1 MIKLAAQLLN
11 RWTTFFSM
19 EYQHTPVLLKE
30 VLAILQPHKGQ
41 RFIDATLGSGGYTMA
56 LAQVVGP
63 TGLIVSFDLDPLAI
77 TNAHHQLSQK
87 NINNVLLI
95 NDNFANLSQDLKERG
110 IDSQFNGLVL
120 DLGLS
125 SAQLADTDRGF
136 SFTQDGPLDMAF
148 GPGSP
153 YLTSEIVNHWTESE
167 LRRIIRDYGEEPWAG
182 PLAKAI
188 AKYRRRQPITRTQEL
203 VAIVEQVLPPSY
215 VARSRHHPATKLF
228 QALRIA
234 TNQELENLDSVLNQ
248 SLSLLCPHGRIVA
261 VTFHSLE
268 DRLVKHFFLRES
280 KDCLCPPEFPVCRC
294 GHHAQLKIVYRHP
307 LKASEAEKAGNPRA
321 RSAKLRAASKL

>member
-95 NDNFANLSQDLKERG
+95 NDNFTNLSQDLKERG
-110 IDSQFNGLVL
+110 INGPFNGLVL

-125 SAQLADTDRGF
+125 SAQLMDINRGF
-136 SFTQDGPLDMAF
+136 SFVQDGPLDMAF
-148 GPGSP
+148 GPASP
-153 YLTSEIVNHWTESE
+153 YSTSEIVNHWTESE

-188 AKYRRRQPITRTQEL
+188 TRYRRRQPITRTQEL

-215 VARSRHHPATKLF
+215 IARSRHHPATKLF

-234 TNQELENLDSVLNQ
+234 TNQELENLTSVLNQ

-268 DRLVKHFFLRES
+268 DRIVKHFFLRES
-280 KDCLCPPEFPVCRC
+280 KDCLCPPEFPICQC
-294 GHHAQLKIVYRHP
+294 GHHAQLKIIYRHP
-307 LKASEAEKAGNPRA
+307 LRASEAEKAVNPRA

>member
-95 NDNFANLSQDLKERG
+95 NDNFTNLSQDLKERG
-110 IDSQFNGLVL
+110 INGPFNGLVL

-125 SAQLADTDRGF
+125 SAQLMDINRGF
-136 SFTQDGPLDMAF
+136 SFVQDGPLDMAF
-148 GPGSP
+148 GPASP
-153 YLTSEIVNHWTESE
+153 YSTSEIVNHWTESE

-188 AKYRRRQPITRTQEL
+188 TRYRRRQPITRTQEL

-215 VARSRHHPATKLF
+215 IARSRHHPATKLF

-234 TNQELENLDSVLNQ
+234 TNQELENLTSVLNQ

-268 DRLVKHFFLRES
+268 DRIVKHFFLRES

-294 GHHAQLKIVYRHP
+294 GHHAQLKINYRHP
-307 LKASEAEKAGNPRA
+307 LTASEAETAGNPRA

>member
-56 LAQVVGP
+56 LAKAVGP

-153 YLTSEIVNHWTESE
+153 YLTRKLS
-167 LRRIIRDYGEEPWAG
+167 IIGQ
-182 PLAKAI
+182 KA
-188 AKYRRRQPITRTQEL
+188 
-203 VAIVEQVLPPSY
+203 
-215 VARSRHHPATKLF
+215 
-228 QALRIA
+228 
-234 TNQELENLDSVLNQ
+234 N
-248 SLSLLCPHGRIVA
+248 
-261 VTFHSLE
+261 
-268 DRLVKHFFLRES
+268 
-280 KDCLCPPEFPVCRC
+280 
-294 GHHAQLKIVYRHP
+294 
-307 LKASEAEKAGNPRA
+307 
-321 RSAKLRAASKL
+321 

>member
-1 MIKLAAQLLN
+1 
-11 RWTTFFSM
+11 M

-56 LAQVVGP
+56 LAKAVGP

-110 IDSQFNGLVL
+110 INGPFNGLVL

-125 SAQLADTDRGF
+125 SAQLMDINRGF
-136 SFTQDGPLDMAF
+136 SFVQDGPLDMAF
-148 GPGSP
+148 GPASP
-153 YLTSEIVNHWTESE
+153 YSTSEIVNHWTESE

-188 AKYRRRQPITRTQEL
+188 TRYRRRQPITRTQEL

-215 VARSRHHPATKLF
+215 IARSRHHPATKLF

-234 TNQELENLDSVLNQ
+234 TNQELENLTSVLNQ

-268 DRLVKHFFLRES
+268 DRIVKHFFLRES
-280 KDCLCPPEFPVCRC
+280 KDCLCPPEFPICQC
-294 GHHAQLKIVYRHP
+294 GHHAQLKIIYRHP
-307 LKASEAEKAGNPRA
+307 LRASEAEKAVNPRA

>member
-95 NDNFANLSQDLKERG
+95 NDNFANLSQNLKERG
-110 IDSQFNGLVL
+110 IDGPFNGLVL

-125 SAQLADTDRGF
+125 SAQLMDINRGF
-136 SFTQDGPLDMAF
+136 SFVQDGPLDMAF
-148 GPGSP
+148 GPASP
-153 YLTSEIVNHWTESE
+153 YSTSEIVNHWTESE

-188 AKYRRRQPITRTQEL
+188 TRYRRRQPITRTQEL

-215 VARSRHHPATKLF
+215 IARSRHHPATKLF

-234 TNQELENLDSVLNQ
+234 TNQELENLTSVLNQ

-268 DRLVKHFFLRES
+268 DRIVKHFFLRES
-280 KDCLCPPEFPVCRC
+280 KDCLCPPEFPICQC
-294 GHHAQLKIVYRHP
+294 GHHAQLKIIYRHP
-307 LKASEAEKAGNPRA
+307 LRASEAEKAVNPRA

>member
-1 MIKLAAQLLN
+1 
-11 RWTTFFSM
+11 M

-56 LAQVVGP
+56 LAKAVGP

-110 IDSQFNGLVL
+110 INGPFNGLVL

-125 SAQLADTDRGF
+125 SAQLMDINRGF
-136 SFTQDGPLDMAF
+136 SFVQDGPLDMAF
-148 GPGSP
+148 GPASP
-153 YLTSEIVNHWTESE
+153 YSTSEIVNHWTESE

-188 AKYRRRQPITRTQEL
+188 TRYRRRQPITRTQEL
-203 VAIVEQVLPPSY
+203 VTIVEQVLPPSY

-234 TNQELENLDSVLNQ
+234 TNQELENLTSVLNQ

-268 DRLVKHFFLRES
+268 DRIVKHFFLRES
-280 KDCLCPPEFPVCRC
+280 KDCLCPPEFPICQC
-294 GHHAQLKIVYRHP
+294 GHHAQLKIIYRHP
-307 LKASEAEKAGNPRA
+307 LRASEAEKAVNPRA

>member
-1 MIKLAAQLLN
+1 MIKLVAQLLS
-11 RWTTFFSM
+11 RWTTFCSM
-19 EYQHTPVLLKE
+19 EYHHTPVLLQE
-30 VLAILQPHKGQ
+30 VLAVLQPQEGQ

-56 LAQVVGP
+56 LAKAVGP

-77 TNAHHQLSQK
+77 QAVREKLSHE
-87 NINNVLLI
+87 NIQNVLLI
-95 NDNFANLSQDLKERG
+95 NDNFANLTKDLRKQGLEG
-110 IDSQFNGLVL
+110 PFNGIVL

-125 SAQLADTDRGF
+125 SAQLADANRGF
-136 SFTQDGPLDMAF
+136 SFAQDGPLDMAF

-167 LRRIIRDYGEEPWAG
+167 LRHIIRDYGEEPWAG

-188 AKYRRRQPITRTQEL
+188 AKYRRRQPITRTKEL
-203 VAIVEQVLPPSY
+203 VEIVEQVLPPHY

-234 TNQELENLDSVLNQ
+234 TNQELENLTSVLNQ